1 MQLKD
6 IREFIFLVMKG
17 DETIDTRLDLFIKRK
32 EEVEKQMVQ
41 LQETLDT
48 INFKCWYYET
58 AKKAGTTNVPDNM
71 SNDELPKELRA
82 VRTRLRKA

>member
-1 MQLKD
+1 
-6 IREFIFLVMKG
+6 MK
-17 DETIDTRLDLFIKRK
+17 LK
-32 EEVEKQMVQ
+32 EEVEKQMAQ

-58 AKKAGTTNVPDNM
+58 AKKAGTTDAPDSM

-82 VRTRLRKA
+82 VRARLRKE